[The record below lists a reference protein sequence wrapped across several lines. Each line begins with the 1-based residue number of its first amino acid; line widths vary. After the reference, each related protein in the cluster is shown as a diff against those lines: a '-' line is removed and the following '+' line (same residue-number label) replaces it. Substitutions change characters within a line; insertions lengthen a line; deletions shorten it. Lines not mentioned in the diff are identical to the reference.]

1 MEWWKQI
8 GSTGEVRRKG
18 KNTLF
23 HFLSFRWKG
32 LKFFLLSCDV
42 SWQDAEG
49 CAVDKYLYFILYI
62 FPISDSPKVSLI
74 ENIPHLQIY
83 KSCTVG
89 HVYQSDYS
97 NADWINRISMAAK
110 SNTLIQFADICQL
123 HGACLNW
130 ESNPFFFLQKIPQQD
145 LDLYYLVSMSEQLY
159 FGTLASSISGFWRF
173 QTLLVVLHTLPH
185 THMFKNYT
193 EITGRSP
200 NNSPGQFTQNVCWPP
215 SLAPASS

>member
-23 HFLSFRWKG
+23 HFLSFWWKG

-130 ESNPFFFLQKIPQQD
+130 ESNPFFFPPKDSSARSWFILSCIHVRATV
-145 LDLYYLVSMSEQLY
+145 LWY
-159 FGTLASSISGFWRF
+159 FGFQCFWLLEISNITCGPA
-173 QTLLVVLHTLPH
+173 HTT
-185 THMFKNYT
+185 THAY
-193 EITGRSP
+193 
-200 NNSPGQFTQNVCWPP
+200 V
-215 SLAPASS
+215 